1 MSRAKAKIPPFTL
14 DTPAERRR
22 AERDLVW
29 GDHGFLRT
37 SFQNLHWISPEM
49 ARANQPSPAHIA
61 RYAELGVKTIINL
74 RGVSNTGYYA
84 LEKEACAQHGIAL
97 IDLRMFSREP
107 PPKAAILEAK
117 RVFETIAYP
126 ALMHCKS
133 GADRA
138 GVAAALYMHFRQGLP
153 IEQAR
158 EQLSLKYL
166 HVRAGKTGMLDH
178 FFECYLADSAPN
190 GKSAGKSFI
199 EWVEQ
204 DYDPAVVKASFMSSW
219 WGNVLVDTILR
230 RE

>member
-22 AERDLVW
+22 AQRDLVW
-29 GDHGFLRT
+29 GDHGFLRA
-37 SFQNLHWISPEM
+37 SFQNFHWISPEM
-49 ARANQPSPAHIA
+49 ARANQPSPTHIA
-61 RYAELGVKTIINL
+61 GYAAMGIKTIINL

-84 LEKEACAQHGIAL
+84 LEKEACAENGIAL

-107 PPKAAILEAK
+107 PPTAAILETK
-117 RVFETIAYP
+117 RMFETIAYP

-166 HVRAGKTGMLDH
+166 HVRQGKTGMLDH
-178 FFECYLADSAPN
+178 FFECYLADAA
-190 GKSAGKSFI
+190 KTGKSFI
-199 EWVEQ
+199 DWVEQ